1 MKYCE
6 KCGNELKEGF
16 SFCDKC
22 GAKVEKVKKEPK
34 KEEKVIKEEKKEPVV
49 KEKPVPPVPPMPP
62 FPPKKPGKGKIV
74 FLTILN
80 ILLLGA
86 AITFLVLWLIKPS
99 DDCNCNCNNNGG
111 GKTDPPVTEKKYVGK
126 WEQNLEYKSG
136 TKVLQRVYG
145 MIDLKDNGKFESLFY
160 DKDDKYNTTEELTG
174 TYTVNGSS
182 VVLSY
187 TEDGKKQTTTMLLG
201 DDKLCFRDET
211 ENCLVKDSYNNKITI
226 YKDEKPVT
234 SSIKNITYNDYIN
247 LQKNYKDAIVVV
259 VHEGCAYCEKYEP
272 VVEEIAESY
281 STPVYYYENDGKI
294 NINSTPTTVVI
305 KNGYIVDSIVG
316 YMSYSS
322 ISEKLDD
329 LGVK

>member
-16 SFCDKC
+16 AFCDKC
-22 GAKVEKVKKEPK
+22 GAKIEKAKKDSK
-34 KEEKVIKEEKKEPVV
+34 KEEKEEKKVVKEEKKEPVV
-49 KEKPVPPVPPMPP
+49 KERPVPPVPPVPP
-62 FPPKKPGKGKIV
+62 FPPKKPGKGKMV

-86 AITFLVLWLIKPS
+86 AITFLVLWLTRPNG
-99 DDCNCNCNNNGG
+99 DCSCDCPKCGVE
-111 GKTDPPVTEKKYVGK
+111 PPVTEKKYVGK

-136 TKVLQRVYG
+136 SKVFQRIYG
-145 MIDLKDNGKFESLFY
+145 MIELKDNGKFESLFY
-160 DKDDKYNTTEELTG
+160 DKDNKSSTTEEISG
-174 TYTVNGSS
+174 TYTVSGSS

-187 TEDGKKQTTTMLLG
+187 TENGKKQTTTMVLS
-201 DDKLCFRDET
+201 DKKLCFKDET
-211 ENCLVKDSYNNKITI
+211 ENCLVKDSYNNKVTI
-226 YKDEKPVT
+226 YKDEPT
-234 SSIKNITYNDYIN
+234 SDIEYITYTDYVN

-259 VHEGCAYCEKYEP
+259 VHEGCSYCEKYEP
-272 VVEEIAESY
+272 VVEEIAENY

-294 NINSTPTTVVI
+294 NVNSTPTTIVI
-305 KNGYIVDSIVG
+305 KNGYIVDSYIG
-316 YMSYSS
+316 YMTYSA